1 MKLKVTAT
9 AFFDKKEQKY
19 IYKKDTPTIER
30 EEERAKQLIAAGVCE
45 ELDERDNDSDEIDPN
60 AETPVVPTDETPEE
74 AMPEP
79 EDKEAEKPKKK
90 K

>member
-30 EEERAKQLIAAGVCE
+30 EAERAKQLIEAGVCE
-45 ELDERDNDSDEIDPN
+45 ELDGCGIGPGYIDDS
-60 AETPVVPTDETPEE
+60 AETPVAPHDETPEE
-74 AMPEP
+74 AMPECDEAP
-79 EDKEAEKPKKK
+79 AEKPKKK

>member
-45 ELDERDNDSDEIDPN
+45 ELNEDSGQDDESMPEP
-60 AETPVVPTDETPEE
+60 PVESTAKPPEE
-74 AMPEP
+74 AMPEQ
-79 EDKEAEKPKKK
+79 EEALKPKKK

>member
-1 MKLKVTAT
+1 MKLKVIVKE
-9 AFFDKKEQKY
+9 FFDKKEQKY
-19 IYKKDTPTIER
+19 VRQEKEPVIER

-45 ELDERDNDSDEIDPN
+45 ELDECGVGPGSIAPD
-60 AETPVVPTDETPEE
+60 AEPLAESAEEAPEE

-79 EDKEAEKPKKK
+79 EEETPKSKKK